1 MKRLMSTFCVAAAC
15 FVAAGV
21 QSASASAGQ
30 AEKKMDTPVTV
41 TGCVAAG
48 AATGQY
54 TLTNATLAP
63 TATDK
68 VPPAADKADK
78 MSAPATSYTLKG
90 GDDLKPHLGHKVQVT
105 GTLAKP
111 NMSTEKMPT
120 TEAPKADKMMA
131 GTLNV
136 TSVKMVS
143 PTCP

>member
-15 FVAAGV
+15 FVAAAGA
-21 QSASASAGQ
+21 QSSASAGQ
-30 AEKKMDTPVTV
+30 ADKKLDTPVTV

-48 AATGQY
+48 AVTGQY

-63 TATDK
+63 SAMDKAPSATDK
-68 VPPAADKADK
+68 V
-78 MSAPATSYTLKG
+78 SAPSTSYTLKG

-111 NMSTEKMPT
+111 DISKPT
-120 TEAPKADKMMA
+120 TETPKADKMMA

-143 PTCP
+143 ATCP

>member
-15 FVAAGV
+15 LVAAAGA

-30 AEKKMDTPVTV
+30 AEKKLDTPVTV

-48 AATGQY
+48 AVTGQY

-63 TATDK
+63 SAMDK
-68 VPPAADKADK
+68 VPPATDK

-111 NMSTEKMPT
+111 DMSKEKMPT
-120 TEAPKADKMMA
+120 TETPKADTMITG

-143 PTCP
+143 ATCP

>member
-1 MKRLMSTFCVAAAC
+1 MKRLMSTFWVAAAC
-15 FVAAGV
+15 FVAAAGV

-63 TATDK
+63 AAVDK
-68 VPPAADKADK
+68 MPPPAEDK

-90 GDDLKPHLGHKVQVT
+90 GDDLKPHLGHKVAVT

-111 NMSTEKMPT
+111 DMSMEKMP
-120 TEAPKADKMMA
+120 TEAPKADKMMTG

-143 PTCP
+143 ATCP